1 MKIPVWC
8 HRIKLKKE
16 STMRC
21 NVCNDR
27 MELEDA
33 VPVSTPQKFKQE
45 PFEYVALVC
54 EDCVEDYFQLE
65 LI

>member
-1 MKIPVWC
+1 
-8 HRIKLKKE
+8 
-16 STMRC
+16 
-21 NVCNDR
+21 